1 MSTRNF
7 SHYGG
12 SWVTTKIVATAC
24 VLAEWMNNESL
35 ELSEQLVKYIHVLK
49 QNVSCYKL
57 SS

>member
-1 MSTRNF
+1 M
-7 SHYGG
+7 
-12 SWVTTKIVATAC
+12 TTKIVATAC